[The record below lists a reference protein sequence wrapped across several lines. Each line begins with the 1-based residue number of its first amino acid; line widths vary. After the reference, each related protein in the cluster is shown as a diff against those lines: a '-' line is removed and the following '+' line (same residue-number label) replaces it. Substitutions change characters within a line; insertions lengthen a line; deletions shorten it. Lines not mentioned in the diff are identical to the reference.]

1 MDYSFIKQHR
11 TKLVTGVLVLSFVSC
26 FLAGGKTSK
35 EKAEAKFDEPGELII
50 DGEQT
55 TFGIMDLNKNG
66 KLEESEIPD
75 GEYKTEVFGYD
86 LDGNGVLDLEEFKE
100 YMNRTK

>member
-1 MDYSFIKQHR
+1 MDYSFIRQHR
-11 TKLVTGVLVLSFVSC
+11 TKLVIGVLILSFISF

-35 EKAEAKFDEPGELII
+35 EKAEAKFDEPDALTI
-50 DGEQT
+50 DAEQT

-75 GEYKTEVFGYD
+75 GEYKKEVFGYD

-100 YMNRTK
+100 YMDKE